1 MRRRTRGGRN
11 IPTLTRRVT
20 RRKQSANLA
29 LKAKEKANEVIEE
42 SEKLQRQLHELA
54 STSQQKMVALAYG
67 LIKISEEEQSK
78 KTLTLEDYISGFT
91 IRLRRI
97 LENPYQH
104 LSQNQNYINLKK
116 DLIRQYSTL
125 ANQLSNDSH
134 EALHLST
141 KTPLSNRPNQIDNN
155 EANEEMQR
163 ILTRTS
169 EKISSHPSS
178 VPLNE
183 LFARMNLAI
192 QIAHIMEYITYLYVI
207 NTTEKRKPLSLR
219 TLSILEKKKIV
230 LKSDVRPMQS
240 TSNNIESNRIRD
252 ILGID
257 LARNGRE
264 LKKGGIHYIFHW
276 LVDATNTAWDTSIEA
291 IKKYKE
297 LSPHHFSINSTLL
310 EVSCYRSQYNLYMR
324 LPILL
329 LFNLKGKVLSD
340 IGTIRS
346 FKDTLLQWKDA
357 EEKYNPEPSSFFSFY
372 LKKRTRL
379 QFVKW
384 LKDNQMDQNS
394 KMPQYMSLFTNYD
407 QEVRETEEWLQAHDP
422 NRPIRPQGFVRSEVA
437 RIEQSAPSASSTAAP
452 SASAPA
458 SVPVAA
464 PVAAPVKPSPM
475 KVAPKPATGFSLDA
489 YKKRE
494 ATNKAYQQSLKK

>member
-1 MRRRTRGGRN
+1 
-11 IPTLTRRVT
+11 
-20 RRKQSANLA
+20 
-29 LKAKEKANEVIEE
+29 
-42 SEKLQRQLHELA
+42 
-54 STSQQKMVALAYG
+54 
-67 LIKISEEEQSK
+67 
-78 KTLTLEDYISGFT
+78 
-91 IRLRRI
+91 
-97 LENPYQH
+97 
-104 LSQNQNYINLKK
+104 
-116 DLIRQYSTL
+116 
-125 ANQLSNDSH
+125 
-134 EALHLST
+134 
-141 KTPLSNRPNQIDNN
+141 
-155 EANEEMQR
+155 MQR

-169 EKISSHPSS
+169 QKISAHPSS
-178 VPLNE
+178 VPPNE

-219 TLSILEKKKIV
+219 TLSILEKKRIV

-252 ILGID
+252 LLGID
-257 LARNGRE
+257 LAQNGRE

-276 LVDATNTAWDTSIEA
+276 LVDATNTAWDTSVEA

-329 LFNLKGKVLSD
+329 LFNLKGRILSD
-340 IGTIRS
+340 IGTIRF

-357 EEKYNPEPSSFFSFY
+357 EEKYKPEPSSFFPFY

-394 KMPQYMSLFTNYD
+394 KMPQYTPLFQD
-407 QEVRETEEWLQAHDP
+407 FDREVRETEEWLQAHDP
-422 NRPIRPQGFVRSEVA
+422 NRPVRPQGFVRSEVA
-437 RIEQSAPSASSTAAP
+437 RIEQLPA
-452 SASAPA
+452 SASAASPSAA
-458 SVPVAA
+458 SVP
-464 PVAAPVKPSPM
+464 AAPVKQHM

-489 YKKRE
+489 YKRRE
-494 ATNKAYQQSLKK
+494 AANRAYQQSLKK